1 MQTTIHPSTS
11 RPGTSP
17 TGTTASPSPA
27 PRASASA
34 TAPIPRSLPLE
45 PARALRAF
53 VALAKDPDDLP
64 QVFTI
69 LQAMSGSAPLR
80 LLKRFRATASGSAL
94 LEARTDIVE
103 LLADREALR
112 ALPDG
117 TLGRAYLDFVES
129 EGISAEGIRDAAARG
144 EDPSVTRPSDLDYLH
159 ARMRDT
165 HDLWHAATGYRGDV
179 LGEAA
184 LLAFILAQTWNGGVG
199 IIVALGLYKAQ
210 SPEARALILD
220 GFLRGRRAAWLPPQP
235 WEELLALPLS
245 VVRERLRL
253 PEAPVYTPIRTSELR
268 AQGLLLRPRA
278 RTRTRTA
285 APTADADVTT
295 RDARRCAARGDR

>member
-278 RTRTRTA
+278 RTRTA